1 MKSGQSREASK
12 LLGGKKD
19 IKKKQS
25 QTADIGVI
33 DGDGKDGKDGK
44 EQNDSFEKH
53 YNKDLDLDEGKH
65 LNRASHSCRLSA
77 SCNLRAE
84 RERDQLHFSREL
96 REGLDPLAEVTNNAR
111 PDIGRQ
117 EPKRPV
123 CLSLDDAQHGA
134 LLLKAWRT

>member
-1 MKSGQSREASK
+1 

-65 LNRASHSCRLSA
+65 LTRTSHSCRPSS
-77 SCNLRAE
+77 SCDLRVE
-84 RERDQLHFSREL
+84 RERDQLHFAREL
-96 REGLDPLAEVTNNAR
+96 REGSYPLAEVADNAR
-111 PDIGRQ
+111 TDRGGQ
-117 EPKRPV
+117 ESK
-123 CLSLDDAQHGA
+123 
-134 LLLKAWRT
+134 